1 MGKKPEVRQNF
12 TRTFSFSGILERT
25 SEAIAEAIA
34 LSGPQRHPV
43 LSPACSGEAGYG
55 SIAERV
61 G

>member
-25 SEAIAEAIA
+25 SEAIA

-55 SIAERV
+55 SIAELV